1 MKPTNALPNLYN
13 IDIKKDR
20 MVDLDD
26 QRWKK
31 RK

>member
-1 MKPTNALPNLYN
+1 MKPTNALPNLCLYN

-26 QRWKK
+26 QR
-31 RK
+31 